1 MRVSLSASTPV
12 RLSSDISQDDPTFA
26 LLAGGGFVALTNKV
40 NGRGQLQVFS
50 DAGVAVGAAT
60 SLGPYSGSGDGY
72 GVLRLAALTGGG
84 FVAVTTD
91 GSVHPG
97 GAGVVAH
104 IYSAA
109 GALLQTLVVDSA
121 PSSANEFGPS
131 VVSTADGGFQVVWTD
146 DSSRASTSLAG
157 DRPSPNGNKQT
168 ISQGRDV
175 FAHAYAPVNGVWQ
188 SKTPGEVQVNASGF
202 FTDGADQQTDQWTQ
216 SSARLANGN
225 VVIAYQDQPVHAF
238 TEGGFNQ
245 YNFGG
250 AASFSVLGA
259 DGQPVVGRTVVR
271 DQDNGTDALR
281 YGFIG
286 TQSVAAVGNG
296 FAYLFEERDIPQGRD
311 YYEAVHMH
319 FYNADGTSASND
331 VLVSPAGTPAFYG
344 KATALANG
352 AGVAVLYSTE
362 NPSNRLVTRDLFIE
376 TFDTSGHVL
385 SGPTLVTDQ
394 LLRPG
399 GSGYPQANYTLA
411 TRTDGNVQVVWEER
425 DASTGRTNLQSE
437 VFTVVQTYTL
447 PAAVAAAEANVL
459 RVDPNAASS
468 QALNATLVNQSQTA
482 AVATIV
488 AAAVATSSVADLDY
502 QFFTGH
508 TPTAAGMDYLVS
520 SNGPN
525 PNNLNSAYYAQ
536 FSTTNRYINFASNL
550 GKVGEGAAAFQANY
564 GSLSLTDATAK
575 AYTAIFG
582 TTPTADKVSHLL
594 HDAVPNGVGGTYE
607 REDYFA
613 SYGLDGLNGQG
624 TKAAMVGWLLSQA
637 AQADLGVYAK
647 SNDVFLTDVAN
658 GQASFGVDLVGAYA
672 KPAYA
677 YTGG

>member
-1 MRVSLSASTPV
+1 MGVTLNASTPV
-12 RLSSDISQDDPTFA
+12 RLATGIAQNDPTFA
-26 LLAGGGFVALTNKV
+26 LLAGGGFVALTDTV
-40 NGRGQLQVFS
+40 NGQGQLQLFS
-50 DAGVAVGAAT
+50 DAGVAVGPAA
-60 SLGPYSGSGDGY
+60 SLGAYSGASGGGF
-72 GVLRLAALTGGG
+72 GVLRLAGLTGGG
-84 FVAVTTD
+84 YVAVTTD
-91 GSVHPG
+91 GSVHSG
-97 GAGVVAH
+97 QTDIVARV
-104 IYSAA
+104 YSAA
-109 GALLQTLVVDSA
+109 GALQQTLVVDSA
-121 PSSANEFGPS
+121 PSGANEFAPS
-131 VVSTADGGFQVVWTD
+131 VVATSDGGFQVVWTD
-146 DSSRASTSLAG
+146 DSSRGSTSLSG
-157 DRPSPNGNKQT
+157 DRPTPNGNKQT
-168 ISQGRDV
+168 VTQGRDV
-175 FAHAYAPVNGVWQ
+175 FTHAYAPVNGVWQ

-202 FTDGADQQTDQWTQ
+202 FTDGADQQTDAWTQ

-245 YNFGG
+245 WTFGG
-250 AASFSVLGA
+250 GASFSVLGA

-271 DQDNGTDALR
+271 DQDNGTDALG

-286 TQSVAAVGNG
+286 SQSVSAAGNG
-296 FAYLFEERDIPQGRD
+296 FAYLYEERDIPKGQN
-311 YYEAVHMH
+311 YYEAVHLR
-319 FYNADGTSASND
+319 FYNADGSSASND
-331 VLVSPAGTPAFYG
+331 VLVSQAGTDAFYG

-362 NPSNRLVTRDLFIE
+362 NPNNRLVTRDLFIE

-394 LLRPG
+394 LQRPG

-411 TRTDGNVQVVWEER
+411 TRADGSVQVVWEQY
-425 DASTGRTNLQSE
+425 DAGHTNLQSE
-437 VFTVVQTYTL
+437 VFAVVQTVSL
-447 PAAVAAAEANVL
+447 PAAVATAEANVL
-459 RVDPNAASS
+459 RIDPNAASS
-468 QALNATLVNQSQTA
+468 QALNATLVNQGQAA
-482 AVATIV
+482 AVATLV
-488 AAAVATSSVADLDY
+488 SAAVATSSVADLDY

-520 SNGPN
+520 PTGPN
-525 PNNLNSAYYAQ
+525 ANNLNSAYYAQ

-564 GSLSLTDATAK
+564 GALSLADATTK
-575 AYTAIFG
+575 AYAAIFG
-582 TTPTADKVSHLL
+582 TTPTADKVNHLL
-594 HDAVPNGVGGTYE
+594 HDAVPNGLGGTYE

-637 AQADLGVYAK
+637 AQGDLGVYAK
-647 SNDVFLTDVAN
+647 SNDAFLTDVAN
-658 GQASFGVDLVGAYA
+658 GQASFGVDLIGAYA